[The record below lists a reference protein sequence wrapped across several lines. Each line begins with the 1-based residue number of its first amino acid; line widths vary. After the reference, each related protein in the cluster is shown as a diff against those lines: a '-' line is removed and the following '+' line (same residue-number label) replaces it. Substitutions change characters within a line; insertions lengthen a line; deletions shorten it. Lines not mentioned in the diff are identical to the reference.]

1 MDLIEEITSTSAVAQ
16 CFLLDASAHL
26 IRGDTGEINSMKGVA
41 GAGDVLERVID
52 SIRLF
57 LIQFQHREMDT
68 NTELPTALIRPIST
82 DHVEAG
88 SHQIQQAG
96 CAMVLTA
103 QQVHNTDEFIGP
115 IGVNPGDAT
124 RLSSPLSTRKPQK
137 RTRTLATVRQG
148 TV

>member
-82 DHVEAG
+82 DHVGRVAPDPTSGMCDGPHRAAG
-88 SHQIQQAG
+88 
-96 CAMVLTA
+96 
-103 QQVHNTDEFIGP
+103 
-115 IGVNPGDAT
+115 
-124 RLSSPLSTRKPQK
+124 PQY
-137 RTRTLATVRQG
+137 R
-148 TV
+148 